1 MPRLQYVVW
10 LYNVEA
16 EKYNENDKE
25 PRLDTTVSAKHKKK
39 TEVWLKG
46 ILMVG
51 IAVVAYGKGGS
62 EMIKS
67 PRHSV

>member
-25 PRLDTTVSAKHKKK
+25 PRLDTTVSAKH
-39 TEVWLKG
+39 
-46 ILMVG
+46 
-51 IAVVAYGKGGS
+51 
-62 EMIKS
+62 
-67 PRHSV
+67 